1 MDTATLI
8 GRKVTLAQEF
18 RGFTPDT
25 VWEVKNATS
34 VGGKVILAVNNGSKG
49 LAAPIEMFVVPEAEP
64 EAPAPKPR
72 ATRFKMDGAEK
83 ESPLYEVFQKCAPDD
98 ELSKELYMLYQSEYS
113 EFDTDFLATLA
124 GQVNAT
130 FESKWSKEQV
140 GTMLQMINSSYDEQ
154 ALAAEPLP
162 EDVTVVEGPVVET
175 VPEPEVIE
183 PEPEQAAEPEPEP
196 DNAPVLGRF
205 PAIRAVTEEV
215 MQEALDNLPPSP
227 FPAPRRRGRPPGSK
241 NKSNLPAPI
250 NILTSAPE
258 GELARLPVST
268 AKELARKVTT
278 SNIPPHLVAKSLK
291 LATALVDLAAEA
303 GDDYESVLEHAFG
316 IVENLF

>member
-18 RGFTPDT
+18 RGFAPDT

-64 EAPAPKPR
+64 VAPAPKPR

-83 ESPLYEVFQKCAPDD
+83 DSPLYEVFQKCAPDD
-98 ELSKELYMLYQSEYS
+98 ELSKELYMMYQSEYS
-113 EFDTDFLATLA
+113 EFDTDFLGTLA

-130 FESKWSKEQV
+130 FEGKWTKEQV
-140 GTMLQMINSSYDEQ
+140 GEMLQLINSSYDEA

-162 EDVTVVEGPVVET
+162 AEIEVVEGPVVET
-175 VPEPEVIE
+175 AEVVETDE
-183 PEPEQAAEPEPEP
+183 PEPIEQ
-196 DNAPVLGRF
+196 
-205 PAIRAVTEEV
+205 PAIRAVTEEILAS
-215 MQEALDNLPPSP
+215 ALDNLPPL
-227 FPAPRRRGRPPGSK
+227 PAPPVKRGRGRPPGSRNRPK
-241 NKSNLPAPI
+241 LDAA
-250 NILTSAPE
+250 LTLLRDDAE
-258 GELARLPVST
+258 GVLARTPVNET
-268 AKELARKVTT
+268 KELARKVIA
-278 SNIPPHLVAKSLK
+278 SNTPADMIAVSLE
-291 LATALVDLAAEA
+291 LATAIAKAAA
-303 GDDYESVLEHAFG
+303 ASGDEFDTVLDHAFG

>member
-72 ATRFKMDGAEK
+72 ATRFKMEGAEK

-140 GTMLQMINSSYDEQ
+140 GTMLQMVNSSYDEQ

-162 EDVTVVEGPVVET
+162 VGVEVVEGPVVET
-175 VPEPEVIE
+175 VPEPVEEE
-183 PEPEQAAEPEPEP
+183 PTPMPMLRVVPEQIVAS
-196 DNAPVLGRF
+196 
-205 PAIRAVTEEV
+205 
-215 MQEALDNLPPSP
+215 ALDNLPPVQVQVP
-227 FPAPRRRGRPPGSK
+227 NMDTDNTAAPKRRGRPPGAK
-241 NKSNLPAPI
+241 NRPKLLEPRI
-250 NILTSAPE
+250 MLTDDEE
-258 GELARLPVST
+258 GVLSRPPVNQTKDLARVVLRSN
-268 AKELARKVTT
+268 T
-278 SNIPPHLVAKSLK
+278 SPAMIAIALR
-291 LATALVDLAAEA
+291 LATALTEAAAES
-303 GDDYESVLEHAFG
+303 GDEFENVLSHAFG
-316 IVENLF
+316 IVESLF